1 MPEGLDVALAQE
13 EAQRESG
20 TPHLRRALG
29 QRDLVLLFVVAVL
42 NLNTVP
48 PVAAGGPVTAPRR
61 LRPFFGTLLS
71 ACKNSAMSDIPL
83 TIVAAVI
90 PCSSL

>member
-48 PVAAGGPVTAPRR
+48 PVAAAAAPV
-61 LRPFFGTLLS
+61 RPARPARATP
-71 ACKNSAMSDIPL
+71 AQ
-83 TIVAAVI
+83 AA
-90 PCSSL
+90 